1 MLQWKHP
8 QHSKYEIMTFETIL
22 YSIEDR
28 VAHITLNQ
36 PDKRNAL
43 NWKLLGELSSALKRA
58 ELDKEVRVI
67 IIKGAGTCFCSGHNV
82 ADMGEAPKHIDER
95 KWSDIALNNEGDGLG
110 LSVWDSRAQVQGHI
124 DVPLEIWNN
133 WKPVIAQVHAHCL
146 GGGSG
151 IALACD
157 LLIASEDARIGYP
170 PARSMAPGEEISLFA
185 WHVGL
190 KKAKELAL
198 TGDSL
203 TADEMLDYGI
213 ANYVF
218 PTEDLDRE
226 TTTIARRI
234 ANVDSELLMLSKT
247 NMNRIFDHQGFSQT
261 IKNAG
266 EYVSLAHYRK
276 SIADFNKTIKEKGI
290 KAALEQRDEPFGGID
305 GRYPPVKKS

>member
-1 MLQWKHP
+1 M
-8 QHSKYEIMTFETIL
+8 SYETIL
-22 YSIEDR
+22 YDVDDR

-43 NWKLLGELSSALKRA
+43 NWTMLQELSDALKKA
-58 ELDKEVRVI
+58 ELDEDVRVI
-67 IIKGAGTCFCSGHNV
+67 VIKGAGACFCAGHNV
-82 ADMGEAPKHIDER
+82 AEMGEAPKHIDER
-95 KWSDIALNNEGDGLG
+95 SWSEITMNNEGDDLG

-124 DVPLEIWNN
+124 EIPLEIWNN

-157 LLIASEDARIGYP
+157 LLIAGEDARIGYP
-170 PARSMAPGEEISLFA
+170 PARSMAPGEEISMFA
-185 WHVGL
+185 WHVGM

-203 TADEMLDYGI
+203 TAGEMLDYGI

-218 PTEDLDRE
+218 PADELDQE
-226 TTTIARRI
+226 TTKIARRI
-234 ANVDSELLMLSKT
+234 ANIDSELLMLSKT
-247 NMNRIFDHQGFSQT
+247 SMNRIFDHQGFSHT
-261 IKNAG
+261 VKAAG

-276 SIADFNKTIKEKGI
+276 AIAEFNKTIKEEGI
-290 KAALEQRDEPFGGID
+290 KAALEKRDKPFGGID
-305 GRYPPVKKS
+305 GRYPPVKK